1 MTFRDW
7 LAGEMD
13 RQGLS
18 RREVARRLAL
28 QHPKGVTVDT
38 VETYRRAIRRYLDPV
53 DPQRPNPTTRLAFAD
68 ALEAD
73 PADVPTVDDEVED
86 VVDLAELMREQAA
99 LSRRVRRALKAAEG
113 VKA

>member
-18 RREVARRLAL
+18 RREVARRLAVH
-28 QHPKGVTVDT
+28 HPEGVTVNT
-38 VETYRRAIRRYLDPV
+38 VETFRRAIRRYLDPV

-73 PADVPTVDDEVED
+73 PADVPTAEDEAED
-86 VVDLAELMREQAA
+86 VTDLAELVRQQAA
-99 LSRRVRRALKAAEG
+99 LNRRLKRALNAQERTIA
-113 VKA
+113 

>member
-18 RREVARRLAL
+18 RREVARRLAV
-28 QHPKGVTVDT
+28 QHPKGVTPDT

-73 PADVPTVDDEVED
+73 PADVPTAEDEAEDVED
-86 VVDLAELMREQAA
+86 LAGLLREQAMMT
-99 LSRRVRRALKAAEG
+99 RRIERALKAG
-113 VKA
+113 QKA

>member
-7 LAGEMD
+7 LAGEMQ

-18 RREVARRLAL
+18 RREVARRLAVH
-28 QHPKGVTVDT
+28 HPKGVTPDT
-38 VETYRRAIRRYLDPV
+38 VETFRRAVRRYLDPV

-73 PADVPTVDDEVED
+73 PADVPTAEDEAED
-86 VVDLAELMREQAA
+86 VTDLADLMRQQAA
-99 LSRRVRRALKAAEG
+99 LNRQLKRALKERQLA
-113 VKA
+113 